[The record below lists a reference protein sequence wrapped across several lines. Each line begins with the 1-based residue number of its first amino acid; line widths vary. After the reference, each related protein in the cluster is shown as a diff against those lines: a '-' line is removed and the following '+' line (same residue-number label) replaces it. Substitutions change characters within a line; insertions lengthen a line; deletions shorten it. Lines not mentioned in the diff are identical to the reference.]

1 MNIQFTPPP
10 SAKWKLAYQGSGT
23 GTLSAQTYT
32 NNEFEEIC
40 VAIEFTTKWATQLV
54 INIPYIHLTETNKR
68 FSVGDNMFIGW
79 AQSNYYGGHA
89 DIFLNKTQ
97 IMLSNVRNAFE
108 GMQSDAP
115 FNVFVYIK

>member
-1 MNIQFTPPP
+1 M
-10 SAKWKLAYQGSGT
+10 
-23 GTLSAQTYT
+23 
-32 NNEFEEIC
+32 
-40 VAIEFTTKWATQLV
+40 
-54 INIPYIHLTETNKR
+54 
-68 FSVGDNMFIGW
+68 GDNMFIGW
-79 AQSNYYGGHA
+79 AQSNYYGAHA